1 MYHVHVIGYR
11 SSYHS
16 KHRLNSVGSKI
27 RTFPSCLKPTSRI
40 FTRECKTETPAP
52 IGCECTGKV
61 GDWDGAGHSDQCR
74 RSIYNICVYMFIYVP
89 IYVILYIYIYYMYSG
104 KKDGFFEILYQ
115 RLFSLKV
122 YLHVC

>member
-1 MYHVHVIGYR
+1 MHVIGDR

-89 IYVILYIYIYYMYSG
+89 IYVILYIYIYYICTVE
-104 KKDGFFEILYQ
+104 KKMDFLRFYIN
-115 RLFSLKV
+115 V
-122 YLHVC
+122 YFL